1 MNNYQLPEVPGIKAL
16 YMPSSLYTNQVPT
29 VKIDA
34 VIKQSLYKQTLS
46 QNTPTTFTDPLL
58 NIRVR
63 RHYREQNERTFVNE
77 SLGRIIGTME
87 GAGIGAYTGLII
99 GSLVGIGATIATG
112 GAAGLAVVPAIG
124 AALAGGASA
133 GALGAK
139 IGAGVGAG
147 VGFAVSDYSTAFA
160 TKDVVNNN
168 LAPLKDGRVGLSA
181 LSMLGTVGKTMDIA
195 GGGEAIRASIYSGV
209 TDTNVFDNI
218 LKAYGLSSTGR
229 TAMDTT
235 NIREAL
241 GVDLTTVPNFIL
253 DYVGDVITDPGF
265 VASAVKIK
273 SGSIVKNNIKKLL
286 DPESLAKIDKI
297 TGDSKVCSIFAKHLF
312 SEDGYINNVSA
323 KKISNLKNQFAKAIR
338 NGENEKIVKLI
349 SQNISDLDLA
359 KLSSKEYIA
368 CFTTKPGKNAI
379 VNLNPKVVDE
389 WVKSINNEVANNVS
403 TSVYK
408 FAKTVDD
415 LDDYLTGVAF
425 SASVPPI
432 GIIRL
437 TKLSS
442 DTVFNK
448 LGPKMLADLSDQNSS
463 KAKFLR
469 FMMGDNLKYAQ
480 RNPETGDYE
489 NFYTKTRDAKS
500 KLEPP
505 KEPTEEDLDFLDMS
519 KATPEDLK
527 AQKVSYTKKIEEAK
541 IQLENKDLSAEEVKE
556 INSKINMYEIKNEK
570 IDIVTK
576 NKLIVTKF
584 LNPIET
590 IKQVMK
596 DIKRADKLSGELPD
610 GKYARAARKYVR
622 KQLLSIFS
630 FIQKS
635 DEKMLGTAFY
645 SLTRQDTAFLSILLD
660 SAYNKNLVDSVIKTT
675 KNTEELYDELAE
687 RIGKSSIDKQFSLN
701 AEAVEKYNSK
711 LKDAVQQVNG
721 QANSKDPIINKS
733 NRKIEKDIALERK
746 KAVDAFEETCKVLD
760 GYNNELSILRNRTN
774 NNNVLLKIITDKN
787 APMYSTAR
795 KLETDFLKTQAKYNT
810 KVDDFNLN
818 KYAIAW
824 SSLRSA
830 IQKASNSIGISQ
842 AEQNIYYH
850 RFVTAAKNITDDH
863 ISVTSDSTSAYIY
876 KTVDKQLLPIVTE
889 IQETVNDKNIPL
901 MTRIEEND
909 STIKHIYYSDSLQ
922 YNDPIVE
929 YEIRSDFMASK
940 SPYFKFGKGDYKNN
954 FLYEND
960 PTYEKDLKAI
970 TDKKKLA
977 EKEYN
982 EDWSMDHRVVTSRIA
997 YIDTD
1002 VVAKEKGL
1010 EEFYRKKGI
1019 LREEMVFA
1027 KREFEMA
1034 KRKILLDELIKKHD
1048 YAKAEFDALIAGDID
1063 KAFHNFIAGL
1073 DINSK
1078 NLGMTIEQYKLK
1090 NNIKIKMVQ
1099 KTPEEIEDLM
1109 FNLCGKK
1116 NLKVRKIL
1124 NVNST
1129 LKNEDLFYSYK
1140 KYEEGYQLAFSKGN
1154 IKEFKYLTLEQYI
1167 QLDYAKTLINE
1178 KKHYVKQDKPEL
1190 LETLIDMEDDVTKLM
1205 DPSRTG
1211 AFVDDDYAK
1220 FLDNFNKYQ
1229 YSQYKN
1235 MSLRI
1240 TGVDDQI
1247 TTRINQLKDVDD
1259 VLSDEKFNYNNFDKK
1274 FNRFGSSPKAI
1285 LNRDLLGQHI
1295 KNKEQ
1300 LIAYRED
1307 LANKI
1312 DVLVQSKKEIIDSL
1326 QTINTYKM
1334 SSSTIDMVTGQK
1346 FNIDNFIIDYIYGLF
1361 IEKVKTIDMSGA
1373 DFNNTGVLSFRKMM
1387 SVLQYGI
1394 NQTELNV
1401 NIYTKKAINILTK
1414 NSISLSNVAFKDWP
1428 KILSNIE
1435 NSLEKLSVL
1444 NAKNNFVKELF
1455 SQNIFDIKLS
1465 TNLKV
1470 EYVLKSEFI
1479 DVLDK
1484 NFITNFNKIIN
1495 DKNISI
1501 SAFANNPRLIFSKN
1515 NIYMSELSDEAKQ
1528 LFNNK
1533 LISTDKIDI
1542 LSNVIDSDIKKGF
1555 DAKTESMIDKNYLIE
1570 KGYKTRSSLVC
1581 KKNLTKNEK
1590 GKIDVKSS
1598 EIKAQKT
1605 IINEKTQTVFFDT
1618 ETTSK
1623 NKVEAFPLNH
1633 AIISGD
1639 NIFVYTLDPK
1649 SFETIKNN
1657 GYHGN
1662 TSFKVDRD
1670 AINVNGF
1677 TSKKLNSIAN
1687 NTIKYKNELTK
1698 KYPGKDITVQTLSMD
1713 DYVDSILKYFEDS
1726 PDALFFAHNAN
1737 YDMDILLNL
1746 ISLKKYG
1753 RSIFDANGKIIPEI
1767 KSKALNSIDNNIVD
1781 SYALFVKHPEY
1792 LSSTERMTSFTEESL
1807 GRQLLDGEYKS
1818 VKTVYKRGDINFN
1831 DWKQYQSK
1839 DVKYVY
1845 ETRNYFDEN
1854 GDPQTKYFI
1863 NGEEM
1868 HDATPDT
1875 LILQTLVQKYIK
1887 NFSADKGEKG
1897 NLNIFASDKEVKLTT
1912 EKNID
1917 IKKSMKLDNNDV
1929 KKIANILDIDI
1940 KDVQNM
1946 KFSQDD
1952 ILELYKQLCNTNE
1965 LTIDI
1970 INDFYDCYGNYLGD
1984 AAGSKYE
1991 NFRYLI
1997 NRLKQKMD
2005 EKEYSKEHNTE
2016 TFDNDLGAANVNK
2029 DFDAQARIKGLN
2041 KGHAGEQKYNK
2052 LDIDFEEERAER
2064 FKDIKNYLTSLQD
2077 KVYFYLLDR
2086 SSENSPILFDSQA
2099 IAYLKMN
2106 NNYVKS
2112 KIINEGII
2120 TNEDFSDFYHLF
2132 NGDTG
2137 ATYSN
2142 EKLKEI
2148 AEFFGNFDS
2157 KELTPEFLKAR
2168 KLFNDLQ
2175 DSAFF
2180 MKNVEEQCAGDQLQY
2195 DMANEIIDTINRKIY
2210 LDKKTG
2216 IKFTDQSFAEYKAT
2230 LRSQIETSYQKRIS
2244 INGEFTFNKGL
2255 RDAIEERIDSVD
2267 IKNGDALTNLSEYD
2281 LSSQLYQAINDN
2293 MTTMFKNYNLFG
2305 FSGPEE
2311 VNFIYVDTASGQ
2323 ASNLYNELVTSYYQ
2337 SINDLLHRFNE
2348 PFVTAKVNNAELMSS
2363 PIDLNNFKLD
2373 EDIAK
2378 ELGDSPYSMMTHGSP
2393 YVLKNSQELQARKK
2407 IKSVFYDTLL
2417 SDIKYVGEYTKE
2429 NYSFTDIKRTRIGSM
2444 VYKLAQDLI
2453 DSYNIKGTR
2462 INIDGVEEVTPK
2474 NIDEFV
2480 KELLYGINKNSNY
2493 KVDRAVTIFDN
2504 FINESKFSISTDID
2518 KMLQEA
2524 NFVLNDIDLS
2534 YMDDASQL
2542 LVKNRLK
2549 HLFIDNIF
2557 KYEYSDSKLSFIDS
2571 INNKIIVPHD
2581 KLRYKNAIKNLGTLS
2596 RSKLELY
2603 CDELNL
2609 KMLREVDPIE
2619 FKKLEKIYDIFKE
2632 QLDIK
2637 VKGADFSSHTSYNCI
2652 TKAVAAA
2659 SSYTNNIK
2667 KIYSND
2673 VAGIKKY
2680 FASNTDQRLV
2690 YVQSDFEDVLENG
2703 VHSYYKPIHKYRLL
2717 NTKDNATMDA
2727 FLKGSKNNQSYLIV
2741 SSDQYA
2747 KMLADA
2753 NQYVEMPKLLQTI
2766 HNIIISPIKLASL
2779 LLNIPFII
2787 QNVSAAYLQ
2796 NLTDNG
2802 FNIAKTN
2809 RYLFET
2815 FHQYHKMNELLE
2827 DISNSRALQNLYNST
2842 DYDFDTGLF
2851 KNLVDNKEKIIDI
2864 LQDEINGIGVTNE
2877 PLVKSLQNS
2886 IDKINKLTD
2895 TDILNYKE
2903 LNDIVSTNAAFG
2915 HMKEVRENVTKR
2927 ERKERVI
2934 EQYKNKESKGI
2945 EISAKEKRDYFIMR
2959 DDPNVI
2965 DGHSFK
2971 NLTEEYEFLKEYT
2984 KKSEF
2989 KELDSD
2995 VKDIYYARKTK
3006 LRKSVNVNNG
3016 EFLAKLYKINLIK
3029 KWTDLNSNIETI
3041 FRASMMRAGMDTGDT
3056 LSEAAQ
3062 TVINTQFIY
3071 NNKSL
3076 AEKYGE
3082 LVVPFISYPIRAS
3095 RLFTELSSDAS
3106 FVLPMYHIM
3115 NNMWTGEDQETDKS
3129 ANTYLNNRIAKGD
3142 IRVGDSLVS
3151 IGNPLTES
3159 IGTMLNPISAV
3170 NDKLNPLIKPAVD
3183 VAVNAKYN
3191 RWTQLPIISQGVN
3204 GYQGLQEMQKGN
3216 IGVGLGR
3223 TMGSVRSYESYS
3235 KNYYMKNYPQRS
3247 YIYNKLYS
3255 KAGKSRIEMNM
3266 QNTNVQNSS
3275 YRVDN
3280 ILYNFKHNRLLR

>member
-16 YMPSSLYTNQVPT
+16 YMPSSLYTNKVPT
-29 VKIDA
+29 LKIDA
-34 VIKQSLYKQTLS
+34 IVKQSLYKQTLS

-99 GSLVGIGATIATG
+99 GSLVGIGVTVATG
-112 GAAGLAVVPAIG
+112 GVAGLVVVPAIG

-147 VGFAVSDYSTAFA
+147 IGFAVSDYSTAFA
-160 TKDVVNNN
+160 TKDVVDNN
-168 LAPLKDGRVGLSA
+168 LAPLKNGRVALSA
-181 LSMLGTVGKTMDIA
+181 IYMLGTVGKTMDIA

-229 TAMDTT
+229 TAMDTS

-253 DYVGDVITDPGF
+253 DFVGDIITDPGF

-273 SGSIVKNNIKKLL
+273 SGSIVKNNIKNLL

-312 SEDGYINNVSA
+312 SEDGYMDNISVSA

-349 SQNISDLDLA
+349 SQNISDLDLT
-359 KLSSKEYIA
+359 KLSTREYVA
-368 CFTTKPGKNAI
+368 CFTTKPGENAI
-379 VNLNPKVVDE
+379 LNLNPKVVDE
-389 WVKSINNEVANNVS
+389 WVKSINNEVADNVS

-463 KAKFLR
+463 KAKFLK

-480 RNPETGDYE
+480 RTPETGDYE

-500 KLEPP
+500 KLESP
-505 KEPTEEDLDFLDMS
+505 KELTEEDLDFLDMS
-519 KATPEDLK
+519 KATPENLK

-541 IQLENKDLSAEEVKE
+541 IQLENKDLSAEEVTE

-570 IDIVTK
+570 IDIVTNEK
-576 NKLIVTKF
+576 KIKRSLK
-584 LNPIET
+584 NPIED
-590 IKQVMK
+590 IKQAMK
-596 DIKRADKLSGELPD
+596 DIKRANKLSGDLPE
-610 GKYARAARKYVR
+610 GNFSKAAQKYVK
-622 KQLLSIFS
+622 KQLLAIFS

-635 DEKMLGTAFY
+635 DAETLGITFY
-645 SLTRQDTAFLSILLD
+645 SLSRQDTAFLSILLD
-660 SAYNKNLVDSVIKTT
+660 SAYNKNLVDSVTKTT
-675 KNTEELYDELAE
+675 KNTEELYNELAE
-687 RIGKSSIDKQFSLN
+687 RIGKSSINKQLSSN
-701 AEAVEKYNSK
+701 AEAIKKYNAK
-711 LKDAVQQVNG
+711 LKDVVQKVNG
-721 QANSKDPIINKS
+721 LADSKDPIVNKS
-733 NRKIEKDIALERK
+733 NRKIETDMMLEKKKIA
-746 KAVDAFEETCKVLD
+746 DAFEETCNVLK
-760 GYNNELSILRNRTN
+760 GYDNELSILRNRTN
-774 NNNVLLKIITDKN
+774 NNSILLKIITDKN
-787 APMYSTAR
+787 ARIYDPAR
-795 KLETDFLKTQAKYNT
+795 KLEIDFLKSKVKYNIEA
-810 KVDDFNLN
+810 DEFNLN
-818 KYAIAW
+818 EYAIAW
-824 SSLRSA
+824 GSLRSA
-830 IQKASNSIGISQ
+830 IRKASNSVGISQ

-889 IQETVNDKNIPL
+889 IQETASDKNTPL

-909 STIKHIYYSDSLQ
+909 STIKYIYSSDYLQ
-922 YNDPIVE
+922 YNDPIAE
-929 YEIRSDFMASK
+929 YQARSDFMVSR
-940 SPYFKFGKGDYKNN
+940 SPYFEFGKGDYKKN

-982 EDWSMDHRVVTSRIA
+982 EIWNKKHRVVTSNKI

-1002 VVAKEKGL
+1002 VAAKENGL

-1027 KREFEMA
+1027 KREFEMT
-1034 KRKILLDELIKKHD
+1034 KRKILLNDLIKKHD
-1048 YAKAEFDALIAGDID
+1048 SAKAEFDALIA
-1063 KAFHNFIAGL
+1063 
-1073 DINSK
+1073 
-1078 NLGMTIEQYKLK
+1078 
-1090 NNIKIKMVQ
+1090 NNIKTKMVQ

-1140 KYEEGYQLAFSKGN
+1140 KYEEGYQLAFNKGN
-1154 IKEFKYLTLEQYI
+1154 TKEFKYLTLEQYI

-1178 KKHYVKQDKPEL
+1178 KKYYVKQDKPEL
-1190 LETLIDMEDDVTKLM
+1190 LETLIGMEDDITKLM
-1205 DPSRTG
+1205 DPSRTS

-1259 VLSDEKFNYNNFDKK
+1259 ILSDENFNYNNFDKK
-1274 FNRFGSSPKAI
+1274 FNRSGSSPKAI

-1300 LIAYRED
+1300 LIAYKED
-1307 LANKI
+1307 LVNKI
-1312 DVLVQSKKEIIDSL
+1312 GLLVKSKKEILDSL
-1326 QTINTYKM
+1326 QTINAYKM
-1334 SSSTIDMVTGQK
+1334 SNSTIDMATGQK
-1346 FNIDNFIIDYIYGLF
+1346 FNIDNFIIDYVYGLF
-1361 IEKVKTIDMSGA
+1361 VEKVDAIDIKGRN
-1373 DFNNTGVLSFRKMM
+1373 FNNGGILSFRKMM

-1401 NIYTKKAINILTK
+1401 NIYTKKALDILTK

-1435 NSLEKLSVL
+1435 NSLEQLSTL
-1444 NAKNNFVKELF
+1444 NSKNNFVKELF
-1455 SQNIFDIKLS
+1455 SKNMFDIKLD

-1470 EYVLKSEFI
+1470 EYILKPEFAN
-1479 DVLDK
+1479 VLDE
-1484 NFITNFNKIIN
+1484 NFMINFNKIMN
-1495 DKNISI
+1495 DKST
-1501 SAFANNPRLIFSKN
+1501 SVSTLANDPRLIFSQH
-1515 NIYMSELSDEAKQ
+1515 NIHISELSDEAKQ
-1528 LFNNK
+1528 LFNKK

-1542 LSNVIDSDIKKGF
+1542 NSDIIESDIKKGF
-1555 DAKTESMIDKNYLIE
+1555 DEKIDTIADKNYLIE

-1581 KKNLTKNEK
+1581 KKNLTENEK
-1590 GKIDVKSS
+1590 GKLDVKSS

-1623 NKVEAFPLNH
+1623 NKAEAFPLNH
-1633 AIISGD
+1633 AIISGN
-1639 NIFVYTLDPK
+1639 NILVYTLDPK
-1649 SFETIKNN
+1649 SFEAIKTN

-1662 TSFKVDRD
+1662 TSFKVDRE

-1687 NTIKYKNELTK
+1687 NTIKYKNELAK

-1713 DYVDSILKYFEDS
+1713 DYIDSILKYFEDS
-1726 PDALFFAHNAN
+1726 PEALFFAHNAN

-1753 RSIFDANGKIIPEI
+1753 KSIFDANGKIISEV

-1792 LSSTERMTSFTEESL
+1792 LSSTECMTSFTEESL

-1818 VKTVYKRGDINFN
+1818 VKTVYKRGDVIFD
-1831 DWKQYQSK
+1831 DWKQYQNK

-1845 ETRNYFDEN
+1845 ETRNYFDDN
-1854 GDPQTKYFI
+1854 GAPQTKYFI

-1897 NLNIFASDKEVKLTT
+1897 NLNIFAGDKDVKITT
-1912 EKNID
+1912 EKNINVKE
-1917 IKKSMKLDNNDV
+1917 IMGLSTKDV
-1929 KKIANILDIDI
+1929 KKIADILEIDF
-1940 KDVQNM
+1940 KNLM

-1965 LTIDI
+1965 LTINI
-1970 INDFYDCYGNYLGD
+1970 INDFYDYYGNYLD
-1984 AAGSKYE
+1984 NAAGSKYE
-1991 NFRYLI
+1991 HFRSLFS
-1997 NRLKQKMD
+1997 RLQ
-2005 EKEYSKEHNTE
+2005 
-2016 TFDNDLGAANVNK
+2016 
-2029 DFDAQARIKGLN
+2029 Q
-2041 KGHAGEQKYNK
+2041 K
-2052 LDIDFEEERAER
+2052 LDEYNYNRNYNRKRSAEIIDNELGSSNIDKEQDTQEILKKLNQKGKTFVDDGIDFEEERAER
-2064 FKDIKNYLTSLQD
+2064 FKDIKDYLSSMQD

-2112 KIINEGII
+2112 KIVNEGII
-2120 TNEDFSDFYHLF
+2120 ANESFSDFYHLF

-2137 ATYSN
+2137 AAYSN

-2148 AEFFGNFDS
+2148 AKFFGNFDQ
-2157 KELTPEFLKAR
+2157 EQLTPEFLKAR

-2175 DSAFF
+2175 DSALF

-2216 IKFTDQSFAEYKAT
+2216 IKFTKKSFAEYKAT
-2230 LRSQIETSYQKRIS
+2230 LRSQIETSYQKRVS
-2244 INGEFTFNKGL
+2244 INGKFTFNKGL
-2255 RDAIEERIDSVD
+2255 RDAIEERIDFID
-2267 IKNGDALTNLSEYD
+2267 IKNGSALTNLSEYD

-2293 MTTMFKNYNLFG
+2293 MTTMFKNHNLFG
-2305 FSGPEE
+2305 FSGLEAIDKSQHIE
-2311 VNFIYVDTASGQ
+2311 VGPGES
-2323 ASNLYNELVTSYYQ
+2323 SSLYNELVTSYYQ
-2337 SINDLLHRFNE
+2337 SINSLLHNFNE

-2373 EDIAK
+2373 ENIAK

-2407 IKSVFYDTLL
+2407 IKSVFYDTLF
-2417 SDIKYVGEYTKE
+2417 SDVKYVGEYTKE
-2429 NYSFTDIKRTRIGSM
+2429 DYSFTDIKHTKIGSM

-2462 INIDGVEEVTPK
+2462 INIDGVEEVTSK

-2480 KELLYGINKNSNY
+2480 KELLYGVNKNSNY
-2493 KVDRAVTIFDN
+2493 KVDRAVTIFNN

-2557 KYEYSDSKLSFIDS
+2557 KYEYSDSKLNFIDS
-2571 INNKIIVPHD
+2571 IDDKIIVPHD

-2596 RSKLELY
+2596 RNKLELY
-2603 CDELNL
+2603 CDELNV
-2609 KMLREVDPIE
+2609 KMLKEVDPIE

-2632 QLDIK
+2632 QLDMQ
-2637 VKGADFSSHTSYNCI
+2637 VKGVDFSSHTSYNCI
-2652 TKAVAAA
+2652 TKAVATA

-2667 KIYSND
+2667 QIYTNN

-2690 YVQSDFEDVLENG
+2690 YVQSEFEDVLENG

-2717 NTKDNATMDA
+2717 NTKDDATMDA

-2815 FHQYHKMNELLE
+2815 SRQYHKMNELLE
-2827 DISNSRALQNLYNST
+2827 DISNSRALQNLYSST

-2895 TDILNYKE
+2895 TDLANYQE
-2903 LNDIVSTNAAFG
+2903 LNSIVSTNAAFG
-2915 HMKEVRENVTKR
+2915 HMKEVRENVVKR

-2934 EQYKNKESKGI
+2934 EQYKDKEARGV
-2945 EISAKEKRDYFIMR
+2945 EISAQEKRDYFIMR

-2965 DGHSFK
+2965 NGHSFK
-2971 NLTEEYEFLKEYT
+2971 NLTEEYNYLKEYT
-2984 KKSEF
+2984 KESEF

-2995 VKDIYYARKTK
+2995 IKDNYYARKTK

-3016 EFLAKLYKINLIK
+3016 EFLANLYKINLIK
-3029 KWTDLNSNIETI
+3029 KWTDLNSNIETV

-3056 LSEAAQ
+3056 LSESAQ

-3076 AEKYGE
+3076 AERYGE

-3151 IGNPLTES
+3151 IGNPLTEAMS
-3159 IGTMLNPISAV
+3159 TMLNPISAV
-3170 NDKLNPLIKPAVD
+3170 NDKLNPLMKPVAD
-3183 VAVNAKYN
+3183 VATNAKYN
-3191 RWTQLPIISQGVN
+3191 RWTQFPIISQGVN

-3223 TMGSVRSYESYS
+3223 IMGSVRSYESYD
-3235 KNYYMKNYPQRS
+3235 KDYYMKNYPQRS
-3247 YIYNKLYS
+3247 YIYNKLYT